1 MYLVY
6 CFNLLKTVFVIKKKR
21 RKETD
26 IKTHMFTISF
36 LVVVVWGGGG
46 VLNIFCFTHSGHH
59 SRNIIFG
66 ELSHPKIFIFV
77 LYLCVCV

>member
-6 CFNLLKTVFVIKKKR
+6 CFNLLKTVFVIKKKK

-36 LVVVVWGGGG
+36 LVGAGGGL
-46 VLNIFCFTHSGHH
+46 LNIFCFTHSGHH
-59 SRNIIFG
+59 LRNIIFG
-66 ELSHPKIFIFV
+66 ELSRPKIFIFV